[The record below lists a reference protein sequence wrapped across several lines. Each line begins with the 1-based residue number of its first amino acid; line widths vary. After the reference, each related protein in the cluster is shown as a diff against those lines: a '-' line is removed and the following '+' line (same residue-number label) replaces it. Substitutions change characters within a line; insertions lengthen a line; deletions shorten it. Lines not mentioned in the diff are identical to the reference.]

1 MDRVRH
7 ALALAALVCMCAA
20 TVQADDI
27 QGGGRMN
34 VAIPSAEKMR
44 TMLHPEH
51 PRLLARKEDFAR
63 AKLAIAAGGRAG
75 EWYAAVRKKAEG
87 ILSEPAATYE
97 IPDGLRLLATS
108 RKVLDRMLTLGL
120 VFRLT
125 GERKYAD
132 RAWEEAKAV
141 AAFPDWNPRHF
152 LDTAEMTM
160 AVGICYD
167 WFYDAWSPAQ
177 RVEICSTLVCLG
189 LEPGLACYEGRGA
202 SNWWPSCNHNWNQV
216 CNGGLVCGALA
227 IFDEQEQPAGRI
239 LQTALKSVQ
248 RALAEFAPDGAWG
261 EGPSYWDYATR
272 YTVFLL
278 ASLETALGTDFGLA
292 DAAKGFSE
300 TGLFPIYLTGPSGET
315 FNFADAGEHQ
325 RIRAS
330 QFLYLARRFSRRVYA
345 EFQKERARPDAL
357 DILWDVDATGM
368 EREKLPL
375 ARHFRSA
382 EVATVR
388 SSWNDPQAFFVGVK
402 GGSNAV
408 NHSHLDLGSFILEW
422 KGVRWAVDLGR
433 DDYNLPGYFRQPE
446 RWNFYRL
453 RAEGHNTI
461 VVNPSSGPDQDTK
474 AFAPVTRCESRD
486 GRSVVSVD
494 LSAAYAP
501 SGVTKATRTIEVEG
515 DRCVTVRDEVSLRST
530 GEVWWMMHTEAEVT
544 LSSDGKKATLAQNGK
559 TLLLEIAGPDGAG
572 WTVGPAV
579 PLPSSPNPPG
589 QNPNSG
595 VRRLAIRLRHV
606 DTAAVCVHI
615 SPGA

>member
-1 MDRVRH
+1 VRF
-7 ALALAALVCMCAA
+7 AGIVAGLVCVLAAGIR
-20 TVQADDI
+20 ADNT

-44 TMLHPEH
+44 TMLNPEH
-51 PRLLARKEDFAR
+51 PRLLTRSEDFVR
-63 AKLAIAAGGRAG
+63 AKQRIAAGGRQG
-75 EWYAAVRKKAEG
+75 QWYSEVRKRAEE
-87 ILSEPAATYE
+87 ILSEPVAKYE

-108 RKVLDRMLTLGL
+108 KKVLDRMLTLGL

-125 GERKYAD
+125 GEQKYAD
-132 RAWEEAKAV
+132 RAWKELQAV

-160 AVGICYD
+160 AVGVGYD

-177 RVEICSTLVCLG
+177 RTEIRNTLVRLG
-189 LEPGLACYEGRGA
+189 LEPGLACYEGKGA

-227 IFDEQEQPAGRI
+227 ILDEQEHPAGVI
-239 LQTALKSVQ
+239 LERALKSVQ

-278 ASLETALGTDFGLA
+278 VSLETALGTDFGLG

-315 FNFADAGEHQ
+315 FNFADAGQHH

-330 QFLYLARRFSRRVYA
+330 QFFYLARRYGRLVYA
-345 EFQKERARPDAL
+345 EFQKERARPNAL

-368 EREKLPL
+368 AREELPL
-375 ARHFRSA
+375 ARHFRGT

-388 SSWNDPQAFFVGVK
+388 SSWNDPQALFVGIK

-422 KGVRWAVDLGR
+422 QGVRWAVDLGS
-433 DDYNLPGYFRQPE
+433 DNYNLSGYFRQPE

-461 VVNPSSGPDQDTK
+461 VVNPSSGPDQDPK
-474 AFAPVTRCESRD
+474 AFAPVIGCETR
-486 GRSVVSVD
+486 GTRSVISVD
-494 LSAAYAP
+494 LTAAYAP
-501 SGVTKATRTIEVEG
+501 SGATKVVRTIEAEG
-515 DRCVTVRDEVSLRST
+515 AGRVTVRDEILLRSA
-530 GEVWWMMHTEAEVT
+530 GDVWWMMHTEADVT
-544 LSSDGKKATLAQNGK
+544 VSSDGKKATLAQNGK
-559 TLLLEIAGPDGAG
+559 TILLEIASPEGGR
-572 WTVGPAV
+572 WTVTPAA

-595 VRRLAIRLRHV
+595 VRRLAIRLSGV
-606 DTAAVCVHI
+606 DAASFRVLI